1 MRSSSSS
8 LRRLAAKTVGCLA
21 VTLAAGCGSA
31 GGGQPAQPEQPVS
44 PGRALA
50 LAAKQ
55 ATQVN
60 SFASTLHVRI
70 SGTSA
75 AALSG
80 TMQYR
85 AKPLLTQLNLTIG
98 AGGQKLAIK
107 EIITGSAVYMNM
119 PVLTRQIGKP
129 WLMMTFA
136 QLRNKAGINLSQLFQ
151 QTSSNDPFNQTR
163 MLAVSKNARVVG
175 TQVIDGVP
183 TTEYA
188 GSYPAA
194 LGLRRLPPSL
204 RSHLQPQIKALG
216 LRTVKFHIWL
226 DAQHHTRRVITDEIG
241 SKGSI
246 TSRVDTTAI
255 NQPVTVTIPPPS
267 LVAPLPAGA

>member
-8 LRRLAAKTVGCLA
+8 LRRLAAMTVACLA

-31 GGGQPAQPEQPVS
+31 GGGQEPEQPAS
-44 PGRALA
+44 PGKALA
-50 LAAKQ
+50 LAAEQAKQ
-55 ATQVN
+55 VH
-60 SFASTLHVRI
+60 SFASTLRVRI

-85 AKPLLTQLNLTIG
+85 AKPLLTQLDLTIG
-98 AGGQKLAIK
+98 AGGQKLAVK
-107 EIITGSAVYMNM
+107 EIITGSVIYISLPAF
-119 PVLTRQIGKP
+119 TRQIGKP
-129 WLMMTFA
+129 WLKMTFA
-136 QLRNKAGINLSQLFQ
+136 QVRNNAGVNLAQLFQ
-151 QTSSNDPFNQTR
+151 QTSSNNPFNQTL
-163 MLAVSKNARVVG
+163 MLAASKNAREVG

-204 RSHLQPQIKALG
+204 RSHLQPQINALG
-216 LRTVKFHIWL
+216 LRTVNFHIWL
-226 DAQHHTRRVITDEIG
+226 DAQHHTRRVITDQTG
-241 SKGSI
+241 SNGSI

-255 NQPVTVTIPPPS
+255 NQPVTITIPPS
-267 LVAPLPAGA
+267 SQVAPLPAGA